1 MVRLYY
7 FYKARW
13 EETTVHSMMMSLD
26 SGSKTPMYEQIYRS
40 LAADIR
46 SGALRAGER
55 LPSKRALSAH
65 LCVSLVTVE
74 TAYALLVSE
83 GYILSRP
90 RSGFFVSDFVTLSAP
105 ERAAAAPARPVEAT
119 SAAPATGKPELD
131 FSTAAVD
138 VSLFP
143 YASWA
148 RLYREAVCAHP
159 ELLQR
164 GERQG
169 DRALRQ
175 ALGAFLS
182 EYRGVVCAPEQI
194 VVGAGL
200 EYLFG
205 LLLELMPAETV
216 FGAEDPGYAGFR
228 HAVHAAGRPL
238 RMLPLDGDGL
248 SVPALEQSDVSV
260 AFITPSHQ
268 FPLGLTMP
276 ADRRSRLLRW
286 ASEAPERWLVED
298 DYDSEFRYLSRPLPA
313 LQGMDGGAR
322 VVYLGTFSR
331 SLAPAI
337 RAAYMVLPP
346 ALLERYQALPG
357 HGMST
362 VSRYEQHVLARF
374 LAEGYYARYLRRVGN
389 LYRRRREALLAA
401 LEGIDG
407 VSVSGSGGGIHLLIR
422 NPRFSEA
429 ELLERAAAEGV
440 ALRGLSGYCQ
450 TQSPPPSTLVAG
462 YGGLRDEQIPEAAAR
477 LKRAWE

>member
-1 MVRLYY
+1 MY
-7 FYKARW
+7 
-13 EETTVHSMMMSLD
+13 SLTITLD
-26 SGSKTPMYEQIYRS
+26 GAAKTPMYEQLYRA

-46 SGALRAGER
+46 GGRLTAGER
-55 LPSKRALSAH
+55 LPSKRALCAH
-65 LCVSLVTVE
+65 LGVSIATVE
-74 TAYALLVSE
+74 TAYAMLLSE
-83 GYILSRP
+83 GYIRSRP
-90 RSGFFVSDFVTLSAP
+90 RSGYFVSDFVTLSAP
-105 ERAAAAPARPVEAT
+105 APGRALPAPVPAPDAAAPG
-119 SAAPATGKPELD
+119 APAPD
-131 FSTAAVD
+131 FSTASVD
-138 VSLFP
+138 VSQFP
-143 YASWA
+143 YTSWA

-159 ELLQR
+159 EKLQR

-169 DRALRQ
+169 DMALRE
-175 ALGAFLS
+175 ALCAFLS

-200 EYLFG
+200 EYLFA
-205 LLLELMPAETV
+205 LLLELMPSGAV

-228 HAVHAAGRPL
+228 HAVNAAGRPL
-238 RMLPLDGDGL
+238 RMLPLDAGGL
-248 SVPALEQSDVSV
+248 SVTALERSDVSV

-286 ASEAPERWLVED
+286 ASDAPERWLLED

-346 ALLERYQALPG
+346 ALLERYHTLPG

-374 LAEGYYARYLRRVGN
+374 LSEGFYARYLRRVGN
-389 LYRRRREALLAA
+389 LYRRRRELLLRA
-401 LEGIDG
+401 LEQIDG
-407 VSVSGSGGGIHLLIR
+407 VTVSGSGGGIHLLIR
-422 NPRFSEA
+422 NPRFTEA
-429 ELLERAAAEGV
+429 ELLARAAAEGV
-440 ALRGLSGYCQ
+440 ALRGLSEYCRNV
-450 TQSPPPSTLVAG
+450 PPRPSTLVAG
-462 YGGLRDEQIPEAAAR
+462 YGGLRDEQIPEAAER
-477 LKRAWE
+477 LKRAWR

>member
-1 MVRLYY
+1 MY
-7 FYKARW
+7 
-13 EETTVHSMMMSLD
+13 SLTIPLD
-26 SGSKTPMYEQIYRS
+26 GSAKTPMYEQLYRA

-46 SGALRAGER
+46 SGALAAGER

-65 LCVSLVTVE
+65 LGVSLVTVE
-74 TAYALLVSE
+74 TAYSLLAAE
-83 GYILSRP
+83 GYIRSRP

-105 ERAAAAPARPVEAT
+105 AGRAAAPETDPAPQPEAGK
-119 SAAPATGKPELD
+119 APEID

-138 VSLFP
+138 VRSFP
-143 YASWA
+143 YTSWA
-148 RLYREAVCAHP
+148 RLYRDAVYAHP

-169 DRALRQ
+169 DRALRE
-175 ALGAFLS
+175 ALCGFLS

-200 EYLFG
+200 EYLFTV
-205 LLLELMPAETV
+205 LLELMPDGAV
-216 FGAEDPGYAGFR
+216 FGAEDPGYAGFT
-228 HAVHAAGRPL
+228 HAVRAAGKPL
-238 RMLPLDGDGL
+238 RLLPVDAGGL
-248 SVPALEQSDVSV
+248 SLRALQHSDATV

-268 FPLGLTMP
+268 FPLGMTMP

-286 ASEAPERWLVED
+286 ASESPERCLVED

-313 LQGMDGGAR
+313 LQGMDGGGR

-346 ALLERYQALPG
+346 ALLECYRALPG

-374 LAEGYYARYLRRVGN
+374 LSEGFYARYLRRVGN
-389 LYRRRREALLAA
+389 LYRRRREALIAA
-401 LEGIDG
+401 LESIPG
-407 VSVSGSGGGIHLLIR
+407 VQTSGSGGGIHLLIHV
-422 NPRFSEA
+422 PGSSEA
-429 ELLERAAAEGV
+429 ELLARAAAEGIV
-440 ALRGLSGYCQ
+440 LRGLSSYCQ
-450 TQSPPPSTLVAG
+450 TQPAPPSTLVAG
-462 YGGLRDEQIPEAAAR
+462 YGGLDDARIPEAAER
-477 LKRAWE
+477 LKRAWTE

>member
-1 MVRLYY
+1 MTMTL
-7 FYKARW
+7 ASD
-13 EETTVHSMMMSLD
+13 E
-26 SGSKTPMYEQIYRS
+26 KTPMYEQLYRS
-40 LAADIR
+40 FTSDIR
-46 SGALRAGER
+46 SGRLAAGEK
-55 LPSKRALSAH
+55 LPSKRALCAH
-65 LCVSLVTVE
+65 LGVSIATVE
-74 TAYALLVSE
+74 TAYAMLLAE
-83 GYILSRP
+83 GYIRSRP
-90 RSGFFVSDFVTLSAP
+90 RSGYFVSDFVTLRTPKPGRTLPKAARTP
-105 ERAAAAPARPVEAT
+105 DAERRDENA
-119 SAAPATGKPELD
+119 LD
-131 FSTAAVD
+131 MSTASVD
-138 VSLFP
+138 VSQFP
-143 YASWA
+143 YTSWA
-148 RLYREAVCAHP
+148 RLYREAVCEHP
-159 ELLQR
+159 EMLQR

-169 DRALRQ
+169 DWALRA

-200 EYLFG
+200 EYLFAV
-205 LLLELMPAETV
+205 LLELMPPETV

-228 HAVHAAGRPL
+228 HAVRAAGRPL
-238 RMLPLDGDGL
+238 RMLPLDAGGL
-248 SVPALEQSDVSV
+248 SVPALERSDAGV

-313 LQGMDGGAR
+313 LQGMGDRER

-346 ALLERYQALPG
+346 ALLERYEALPG

-389 LYRRRREALLAA
+389 LYRRRRETLLAA
-401 LEGIDG
+401 LESIPG
-407 VSVSGSGGGIHLLIR
+407 VTTSGSGGGIHLLIQ

-429 ELLERAAAEGV
+429 ELLARAAAEGI
-440 ALRGLSGYCQ
+440 ALRGLSSYCQ
-450 TQSPPPSTLVAG
+450 EAPPRPSTLVAG
-462 YGGLRDEQIPEAAAR
+462 YGGLRDEQIPEAAER
-477 LKRAWE
+477 LRRAWA